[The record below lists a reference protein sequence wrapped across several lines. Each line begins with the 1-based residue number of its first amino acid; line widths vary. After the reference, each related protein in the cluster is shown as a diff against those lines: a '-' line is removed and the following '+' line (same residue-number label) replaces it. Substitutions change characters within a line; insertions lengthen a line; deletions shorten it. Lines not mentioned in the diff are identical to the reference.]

1 MEVVQVN
8 MYLIVSGLALVLSG
22 FALYR
27 ARLMHAGFQ
36 LELEQ
41 IRAELLST
49 STGSVGVGKRL
60 LELEKKI
67 QGSLHKQDEY
77 QQGYTPYS
85 RATEMLSAGSD
96 VNEVISHCGISR
108 AEAEL
113 MQLMHRQMKRCGP
126 LHKK

>member
-1 MEVVQVN
+1 MEAIQVN
-8 MYLIVSGLALVLSG
+8 LHVVISGLALVISA
-22 FALYR
+22 FCLYKIR
-27 ARLMHAGFQ
+27 VMHFGFQ
-36 LELEQ
+36 SELEQ

-60 LELEKKI
+60 LELEKKLV
-67 QGSLHKQDEY
+67 GSLNKQDEY

-96 VNEVISHCGISR
+96 VNEVITNCGISR

>member
-1 MEVVQVN
+1 MEMIQVN
-8 MYLIVSGLALVLSG
+8 MYTVVSGFSLIAAA
-22 FALYR
+22 FCLYKVSV
-27 ARLMHAGFQ
+27 MHAGFQ
-36 LELEQ
+36 SELEQ

-60 LELEKKI
+60 LELEKKF
-67 QGSLHKQDEY
+67 QGSLNKQDEF

-85 RATEMLSAGSD
+85 RATEMLSTGSD
-96 VNEVISHCGISR
+96 VNDVITHCGISR